1 MDISEIIGENLKQ
14 LRSERKL
21 SLGRLSAQSGVSK
34 VMLSQI
40 EKGAS
45 NPSINT
51 VWKIADALQLPY
63 TALLERQMSGGTT
76 ISLKDIPSQKLD
88 DDCGSL
94 RCYYHHTNGR
104 DFELFHMTPLMKF
117 AQRSSFRYLMEG
129 RENRFRSFNVAL
141 YIRTASSSLL
151 LTAMRNE
158 VKAVPTKENP
168 PQRSEKLPKS
178 VQTPGTSQTA

>member
-104 DFELFHMTPLMKF
+104 DFELFHMHIRPDGTH
-117 AQRSSFRYLMEG
+117 SSQGHGERTEEYALVICGTLTITLDDGEHILHEG
-129 RENRFRSFNVAL
+129 DAINFPSDKPHTYHNNGKDAL
-141 YIRTASSSLL
+141 ELVIINHYR
-151 LTAMRNE
+151 
-158 VKAVPTKENP
+158 
-168 PQRSEKLPKS
+168 
-178 VQTPGTSQTA
+178 